1 MTGRAGWHLE
11 SAVERAAEAPET
23 FEIPPPDVR
32 ASIQVGEVAKLLFC
46 LEGEHGRMVERM
58 WVEVV
63 EDTENGYVGR
73 LANEP
78 RTPGVIEPGTLVA
91 FTPDH
96 VAAVWDY

>member
-1 MTGRAGWHLE
+1 
-11 SAVERAAEAPET
+11 
-23 FEIPPPDVR
+23 
-32 ASIQVGEVAKLLFC
+32 
-46 LEGEHGRMVERM
+46 MVERM

-63 EDTENGYVGR
+63 EGTESGYIGK

-78 RTPGVIEPGTLVA
+78 RTPGVIESGTLVA